1 MNRGDVIR
9 YIDMSMAE
17 GFSIQRGMNYMVQE
31 KDYAIIL
38 MSVRQNAPYAD
49 RFEDDGA
56 TIIYEGHD
64 VSKKDCPAGVQPK
77 EIDQQLTLPSGKLTE
92 NGKFYY
98 AAKKHKDQGVPA
110 RKVKVYEKIKASIW
124 VYNGYFDLVD
134 AFVENTGIRNVYK
147 FKLQAINEEVENV
160 SPNSDISILEQEHNR
175 LIPTSVKVAVYAR
188 DKGRC
193 VKCGATTNL
202 HYDHILPFS
211 KGGSSTTPD
220 NIQLLCATCNLK
232 KHDHIE

>member
-17 GFSIQRGMNYMVQE
+17 GFSIQRGMNYMIQE
-31 KDYAIIL
+31 KDYTNIL
-38 MSVRQNAPYAD
+38 MSERENAQYAD
-49 RFEDDGA
+49 RFENDGA
-56 TIIYEGHD
+56 NIIYEGHD
-64 VSKKDCPAGVQPK
+64 ESKKDCADGVQAK
-77 EIDQQLTLPSGKLTE
+77 EIDQQPYLPSGKLTE
-92 NGKFYY
+92 NGKFYT
-98 AAKKHKDQGVPA
+98 AAKKHKDQGAPA
-110 RKVKVYEKIKASIW
+110 RKVKVYEKIKSGIW

-134 AFVENTGIRNVYK
+134 AFIENTGTRNVFK
-147 FKLQAINEEVENV
+147 FKLQAINESVENA
-160 SPNSDISILEQEHNR
+160 SSNSDISILEQEHNR

-211 KGGSSTTPD
+211 KGGSSTTPE
-220 NIQLLCATCNLK
+220 NIQLLCAACNLK